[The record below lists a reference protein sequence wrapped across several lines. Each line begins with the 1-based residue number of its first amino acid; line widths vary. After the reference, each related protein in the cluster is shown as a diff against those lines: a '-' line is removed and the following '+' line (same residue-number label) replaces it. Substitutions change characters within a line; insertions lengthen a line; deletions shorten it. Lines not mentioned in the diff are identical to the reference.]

1 MLGHADGIPGCS
13 WFNHRVTYSIV
24 ARDNET
30 GELGVG
36 VQSQAFNTGAAVPWV
51 RPGVGAIATQSFTD
65 RRYGYRGLELL
76 ADKRAPQEALDELLE
91 PDDDR
96 AFRQVAFLDASG
108 RSAQWTGEHCVPACG
123 HVAGDGWAAQG
134 NMLAAD
140 AWHAMGAAFEAASG
154 PLAMRLLAA
163 LDAAEAEGGDWRG
176 TGGAAIVV
184 VPPEGDPWLRV
195 VDIRVE
201 DASLP
206 ELRRLVERSLAYR
219 AANHADDGA
228 IVAAE
233 RGLPASYV
241 KFLALLDAA
250 KAGHVEEGRHALG
263 ELEAE
268 HPRWRDFAR
277 SFSRHPEGQGMADIL
292 GNDDA

>member
-1 MLGHADGIPGCS
+1 M
-13 WFNHRVTYSIV
+13 TYSIV
-24 ARDNET
+24 ACDAET

-36 VQSQAFNTGAAVPWV
+36 VQSQAFNTGAAVPWA

-76 ADKRAPQEALDELLE
+76 ASGRAPQDALAELLE
-91 PDDDR
+91 PDGDR
-96 AFRQVAFLDASG
+96 DFRQVAFVDASG
-108 RSAQWTGEHCVPACG
+108 RTAQWTGAHCVPACG
-123 HVAGDGWAAQG
+123 HAAGDGWAAQG

-140 AWHAMGAAFEAASG
+140 AWHAMGAAFESAAGS
-154 PLAMRLLAA
+154 LTQRLLAA
-163 LDAAEAEGGDWRG
+163 LEAAQADGGDWRG

-184 VPPEGDPWLRV
+184 VPAEGDPWLRV

-206 ELRRLVERSLAYR
+206 ELRRLVERAEAYR
-219 AANHADDGA
+219 AANHADQGA
-228 IVAAE
+228 AVAAE
-233 RGLPASYV
+233 HGLPATYV
-241 KFLALLDAA
+241 SFLALLDAA
-250 KAGHVEEGRHALG
+250 KAGHVEAGRHALG

-277 SFSRHPEGQGMADIL
+277 SYARHPDGQGLADIL
-292 GNDDA
+292 GDDDA

>member
-1 MLGHADGIPGCS
+1 M
-13 WFNHRVTYSIV
+13 TYSIV
-24 ARDNET
+24 ARDAQT

-36 VQSQAFNTGAAVPWV
+36 VQSQAFNTGAAVPWA

-65 RRYGYRGLELL
+65 RRYGFRGLELL
-76 ADKRAPQEALDELLE
+76 AAGRSPRAALDELLE
-91 PDDDR
+91 PDADR
-96 AFRQVAFLDASG
+96 AFRQVAFLDATG
-108 RSAQWTGEHCVPACG
+108 HSAQWTGEHCVPACG

-140 AWHAMGAAFEAASG
+140 AWHAMGAAFEATKGS
-154 PLAMRLLAA
+154 LAQRLLTA
-163 LDAAEAEGGDWRG
+163 LDAAEAAGGDWRG

-184 VPPEGDPWLRV
+184 VPAQGEPWERI

-201 DASLP
+201 DQSLP

-219 AANHADDGA
+219 AANHAEPGA
-228 IVAAE
+228 AVAE
-233 RGLPASYV
+233 EHGLPAGYV

-250 KAGHVEEGRHALG
+250 KAGHVEAGRHALA

-277 SFSRHPEGQGMADIL
+277 SYARHPEGGGMADIL
-292 GNDDA
+292 GDDDA

>member
-1 MLGHADGIPGCS
+1 MLRHAFGVPGRD

-65 RRYGYRGLELL
+65 RRYGYRGLEAL
-76 ADKRAPQEALDELLE
+76 ASGRLPQDALDELLE
-91 PDDDR
+91 PDGDR

-108 RSAQWTGEHCVPACG
+108 ATAQWTGEHCVPACG

-134 NMLAAD
+134 NMLAAE
-140 AWHAMGAAFEAASG
+140 AWHAMGAAFEAATG
-154 PLAMRLLAA
+154 PLALRLLAA
-163 LDAAEAEGGDWRG
+163 LDAAEATGGDWRG

-184 VPPEGDPWLRV
+184 VPAEGDPWLRI

-219 AANHADDGA
+219 TANHAEPGA
-228 IVAAE
+228 AVAE
-233 RGLPASYV
+233 EHGLPASYV

-250 KAGHVEEGRHALG
+250 KAGHVEAGRHALA

-277 SFSRHPEGQGMADIL
+277 SYARHPDGHGMADIL
-292 GNDDA
+292 GGDDA

>member
-1 MLGHADGIPGCS
+1 MLRLPAGA
-13 WFNHRVTYSIV
+13 WFNRPVTYSIV
-24 ARDNET
+24 ARDPQT

-36 VQSQAFNTGAAVPWV
+36 VQSQAFNTGAGVPWA

-76 ADKRAPQEALDELLE
+76 AAGRSAQAALDELLE

-96 AFRQVAFLDASG
+96 DFRQVAILDAAG
-108 RSAQWTGEHCVPACG
+108 RSAQWTGAHCVSACG

-140 AWHAMGAAFEAASG
+140 AWHAMGAAFEAADG
-154 PLAMRLLAA
+154 PLALRLLAA
-163 LDAAEAEGGDWRG
+163 LDAAEAAGGDWRG

-184 VPPEGDPWLRV
+184 VPAEGDPWLRV

-201 DASLP
+201 DRSLP
-206 ELRRLVERSLAYR
+206 ELRRLVELSLNYR
-219 AANHADDGA
+219 AGSREG
-228 IVAAE
+228 V
-233 RGLPASYV
+233 PPSYV

-250 KAGHVEEGRHALG
+250 KAGHVAAGRDALAA
-263 ELEAE
+263 LEAE
-268 HPRWRDFAR
+268 HPKWRDFAR
-277 SFSRHPEGQGMADIL
+277 SYARHPEGRGMADIL
-292 GNDDA
+292 GDDA